1 MIGLGKSGGLEKREE
16 EILSWEDLIH
26 VLIVSGI
33 SRLVI
38 FAIPLVTG
46 CTIDAPIFWTILE
59 YGSKL
64 SGMLGVLT
72 DPEKCNSIAIL
83 SNSFRVTRSV
93 MLPSLRIIWV
103 GKAAKPGSWPV
114 VIRSSSR
121 IWLLSHAVLNTG
133 YKDTG

>member
-1 MIGLGKSGGLEKREE
+1 MIDLGKLGGLEKREE
-16 EILSWEDLIH
+16 EILSWGDLIH

-38 FAIPLVTG
+38 FAIFPLVTG
-46 CTIDAPIFWTILE
+46 YTIDAPIFWTILE

-64 SGMLGVLT
+64 SGILGVQT
-72 DPEKCNSIAIL
+72 DPEKCNSITIL

-103 GKAAKPGSWPV
+103 GKLQNPAPG
-114 VIRSSSR
+114 
-121 IWLLSHAVLNTG
+121 LS
-133 YKDTG
+133 